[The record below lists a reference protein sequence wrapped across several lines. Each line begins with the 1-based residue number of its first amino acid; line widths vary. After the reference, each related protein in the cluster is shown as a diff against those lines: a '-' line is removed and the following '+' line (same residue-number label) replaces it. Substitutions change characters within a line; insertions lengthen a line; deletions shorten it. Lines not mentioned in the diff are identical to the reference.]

1 MTKVAQTREDILN
14 HLKENIGFL
23 EASNEAFDKG
33 RYPEAKRLATTIR
46 VLVHDTVNSKSILGL
61 LGEKDNLEFLTTTEE
76 DMPGNLTPFT
86 GLVGVRLGYPKVSY
100 YAMLDQ
106 GPPNIYSLPKL
117 SFDKWWNQE
126 VIDDKEGGK
135 FTRKKLILALVNKD
149 GGAHVDPELDQIY
162 ADLTRNNSVGAI
174 GSHGGEEYPIED
186 VVLHTV
192 RQISFEI
199 VKTLNEHGFYSD

>member
-1 MTKVAQTREDILN
+1 MARITQSQQEIEN

-33 RYPEAKRLATTIR
+33 RLSEAKRLATTIR

-61 LGEKDNLEFLTTTEE
+61 LGVKDNLAFLTTTQG
-76 DMPGNLTPFT
+76 DMPGNLMPFT

-100 YAMLDQ
+100 FATLDQ
-106 GPPNIYSLPKL
+106 GPPSDYSLPKL
-117 SFDKWWNQE
+117 PFDEWWNQE
-126 VIDDKEGGK
+126 VIDDKAGGK
-135 FTRKKLILALVNKD
+135 FTRKKLVLALANKD
-149 GGAHVDPELDQIY
+149 GGAHVDPELDQSY

-174 GSHGGEEYPIED
+174 GSHGDEEYPID
-186 VVLHTV
+186 DLVLHTV

-199 VKTLNEHGFYSD
+199 MKTLNDHEYYSE